1 HVHVEIAVV
10 GGLLDR
16 GIEVEFVRRAGA
28 GELAQASQRDLDVAD
43 AEFDIAVE
51 IPELALVP
59 HLHRAIVAVLLLA
72 DPDAF
77 GIVTLRAK
85 RRGSC
90 RADPFVAALMAALL
104 FLQPL
109 APGLHE
115 LVPAPRRDLRL
126 LFL

>member
-1 HVHVEIAVV
+1 MHVEITVV

-51 IPELALVP
+51 IPEFALVP

-77 GIVTLRAK
+77 GIVALRAE

-90 RADPFVAALMAALL
+90 RADPFVAALM
-104 FLQPL
+104 
-109 APGLHE
+109 
-115 LVPAPRRDLRL
+115 
-126 LFL
+126 